1 MDPELTAWTD
11 RQTSLLQSVVSE
23 QQRLADAVS
32 LLAREIAN
40 IGMLLAPQGGDCPT
54 PLEQLLAQL
63 VAQGQ
68 EQVRLLRHLTHW
80 ARRMEGGAGSN
91 DAGGR
96 AAGNGK
102 PNGPST
108 PP

>member
-11 RQTSLLQSVVSE
+11 RQTGLLQSVVSE

-40 IGMLLAPQGGDCPT
+40 IGMLLAPRGGDGPT

-80 ARRMEGGAGSN
+80 ARRMEGGTGSN
-91 DAGGR
+91 DARSR
-96 AAGNGK
+96 AAGDGK